1 MTRFALMSSAVVAA
15 LASTAVAQVVYEP
28 VRYQYGQYSEV
39 YYGGT
44 NPSFTSHNYVYLPP
58 ALQAAYA
65 ARRMNAPG
73 GAYQYTPYGPGS
85 PFFSPYP
92 GDASTSAAAYKPYVF
107 TDLLPYEEAG
117 QFGYTPDNA
126 RNEAYQNVPLFQRAA
141 GPAPVQ
147 TAAPATQPAAAAVAA
162 PPLNPRDKAIP
173 LLNWAKA
180 ERTRNPALYKALV
193 DEARK
198 YDSGATEAMERSV
211 ATEK

>member
-1 MTRFALMSSAVVAA
+1 M
-15 LASTAVAQVVYEP
+15 YESF
-28 VRYQYGQYSEV
+28 YIEEV

-44 NPSFTSHNYVYLPP
+44 NPSFTSNQFVYLPP

-92 GDASTSAAAYKPYVF
+92 VDATSTAVNTSYVF

-117 QFGYTPDNA
+117 QFGFTVDNA
-126 RNEAYQNVPLFQRAA
+126 RNEAYRNVPLFQPAA
-141 GPAPVQ
+141 LPAATPP
-147 TAAPATQPAAAAVAA
+147 TAAPAAQPAGQPVAEPAVAA

-173 LLNWAKA
+173 LLNWARA
-180 ERTRNPALYKALV
+180 ERGRNPVLFKALM

-198 YDSGATEAMERSV
+198 HDPAATDAMERST
-211 ATEK
+211 ATER